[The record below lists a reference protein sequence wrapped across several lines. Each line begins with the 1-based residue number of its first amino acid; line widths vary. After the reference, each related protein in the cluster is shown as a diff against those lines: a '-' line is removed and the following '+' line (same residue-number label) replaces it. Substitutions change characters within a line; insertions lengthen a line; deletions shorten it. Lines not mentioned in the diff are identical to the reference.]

1 MILRRF
7 MRAAI
12 LVAACLP
19 AAFAQAADGERAGNS
34 HVDVVDPQRF
44 GQKSPDA
51 AYGAFQRGLYITALN
66 LALPRAEKGDPA
78 AQTLVAEIYS
88 RGLGV
93 RRDPAAAAEWYGK
106 AAEQGI
112 PEAELQYALVLMD
125 GKYAGPDKE
134 RAYELLGKAADAGNR
149 LAMFNYAQLTVER
162 EPGPAGLEKAIGYY
176 EKAADLGLADAQ
188 YAMAQV
194 LARGAA
200 GRLADER
207 AARAL
212 LYKAARQNYDTA
224 QVELATWLV
233 EGRGGPRDYNAGF
246 RWMKLAANSGNVAAQ
261 SRLAKLYWQGLG
273 TEPDSIEAAAWYIL
287 ARRAGLKDPVLNDL
301 LAGLT
306 ADEQKEA
313 LERANRLR

>member
-1 MILRRF
+1 MVRF
-7 MRAAI
+7 VGAAV
-12 LVAACLP
+12 L
-19 AAFAQAADGERAGNS
+19 AAFVYAVPALAAEGDRAGPS
-34 HVDVVDPQRF
+34 HVDIVDPQRF
-44 GQKSPDA
+44 GQKTPDA

-66 LALPRAEKGDPA
+66 LGLARAQKGDAA

-106 AAEQGI
+106 AAEQGV
-112 PEAELQYALVLMD
+112 PEAQLQYALVLMD
-125 GKYAGPDKE
+125 GKYASQDKD
-134 RAYELLGKAADAGNR
+134 RAYELLGQAADAGNR
-149 LAMFNYAQLTVER
+149 LAMFNYAQMTIER
-162 EPGPAGLEKAIGYY
+162 EPGPSGLDKAIDYY
-176 EKAADLGLADAQ
+176 EKAAELGLADAQ

-194 LARGAA
+194 LARGTG
-200 GRLADER
+200 GRMADER
-207 AARAL
+207 AARTL
-212 LYKAARQNYDTA
+212 LAKAARQNYDTA

-233 EGRGGPRDYNAGF
+233 EGRGGPRDYETGF
-246 RWMKLAANSGNVAAQ
+246 RWMKLAANGGNVAAQ

-306 ADEQKEA
+306 AEEQKEA